1 MTSRRLLAVALI
13 AAAGAALTQSAA
25 GNQQRTV
32 AAGAGRVAVVLG
44 GRAASDPTL
53 LARAGALTTRAHG
66 ADVQLRIARTPTEEL
81 AVTHVLAVE
90 GYDAVV
96 GLDLDRTV
104 SVAPVARRF
113 PHVRFVSA
121 RPATLAAVVRAQTE
135 PRFRLR

>member
-1 MTSRRLLAVALI
+1 MTRVIRRLLAVALM

-25 GNQQRTV
+25 GSQR
-32 AAGAGRVAVVLG
+32 RVAVVVG
-44 GRAASDPTL
+44 GRAAANPAL
-53 LARAGALTTRAHG
+53 LAQAGALAARAHG

-90 GYDAVV
+90 GYDAVIT
-96 GLDLDRTV
+96 LDLDRSV

-113 PHVRFVSA
+113 PHVRFLSA
-121 RPATLAAVVRAQTE
+121 RPATLPATVRAQTE